1 MINRT
6 QVFLHLKIM
15 KKIISGIS
23 LLAYGVVA
31 FSFSAK
37 AQYVIKD
44 ADKQYELYNYSKAI
58 DLYEQ
63 AYKKKETLHAAERL
77 ANAYSFVNNY
87 VQAESWYAI
96 ASKMPNS
103 KPENT
108 LGYAKALQS
117 NSKYSE
123 AKVQYLNYADQNKK
137 VSQKQLAVWV
147 ASCDSAIKWMKFPKQ
162 VELINQKALNSQ
174 QSDWGAVSYQGTLVF
189 TSDRINSGLTTKES
203 KGFLKFDGT
212 KMPDKKTYGW
222 TGNGYLK
229 LYIKSKTDSLQL
241 FPIKTG
247 TNYHVGAASFTADG
261 KTMYFTMTKI
271 PGDLEKVK
279 NMPSTVNV
287 EIYSSTKDANG
298 NWSEPVS
305 FPYNNVNNYSVGDPF
320 ISTDG
325 NSLYF
330 ASNMPGGKGGTDIY
344 VCLKTDAGEWGKPV
358 NLEEINTEG
367 NERSPAFDANNN
379 LFFASDGR
387 VGMGGLDIFRALRN
401 GAGIGLVENLGYPFN
416 SPHDDFGFSLND
428 KDGIAYLSSNRN
440 GGVGSDDIYAVDRN
454 MVLAFKLEGRV
465 YDKKSNQPISGA
477 IVTLAKVNGSVLKVE
492 TDENGGYKFNL
503 SKNSEYN
510 VSAEKTAYRSDVENL
525 ATIGLITSQVLQQ
538 NLYLEAI
545 EINKGIRLEN
555 IYYDFDK
562 WNIRADAAVE
572 LDKLVKIMKD
582 NPTIWIELGSHTD
595 SRGKDSYNLKLSQ
608 KRAESAVDY
617 IISKG
622 IDKNRITAKGY
633 GETQLLNACANGVEC
648 SETEHQLNR
657 RTEFKIVK

>member
-1 MINRT
+1 MNKFI
-6 QVFLHLKIM
+6 L
-15 KKIISGIS
+15 GIS
-23 LLAYGVVA
+23 LSVYGVLA
-31 FSFSAK
+31 ISFSAD

-44 ADKQYELYNYSKAI
+44 ADKQYTLYNYSKAI

-63 AYKKKETLHAAERL
+63 AYEKKESLHAAERL

-96 ASKMPNS
+96 ASKMPDS
-103 KPENT
+103 KADNV
-108 LGYAKALQS
+108 LGYAKALQN
-117 NSKYSE
+117 NSKYTE
-123 AKVQYLNYADQNKK
+123 AKVQYLNYADRNKE
-137 VSQKQLAVWV
+137 VSQKQLAIWV
-147 ASCDSAIKWMKFPKQ
+147 ASCDSAIKWMKTPKQ
-162 VELINQKALNSQ
+162 VELVNQKILNSA
-174 QSDWGAVSYQGTLVF
+174 QSDWGAVSYQGAIVF
-189 TSDRINSGLTTKES
+189 TSDRNNSGLTSKES
-203 KGFLKFDGT
+203 TPFLKFDGA
-212 KMPDKKTYGW
+212 KEPDKKTYGW

-229 LYIKSKTDSLQL
+229 LYIKSQTDSLQL

-279 NMPSTVNV
+279 NKPSTVNV
-287 EIYSSTKDANG
+287 EIYSSTKETNG
-298 NWSEPVS
+298 SWSEPVS
-305 FPYNNVNNYSVGDPF
+305 FKYNNVNSYSVGDPF

-325 NSLYF
+325 QSLYF

-344 VCLKTDAGEWGKPV
+344 VCLKTDAGDWGKPV

-367 NERSPAFDANNN
+367 NERSPAFDAKNN

-401 GAGIGLVENLGYPFN
+401 GSGIGQIENLGYPFN
-416 SPHDDFGFSLND
+416 SPHDDFGFSLNEI
-428 KDGIAYLSSNRN
+428 DGIAYLSSNRN
-440 GGVGSDDIYAVDRN
+440 GGVGSDDIYAIDRN
-454 MVLAFKLEGRV
+454 MILAFKLEGRV
-465 YDKKSNQPISGA
+465 YDKKTNQPINGA
-477 IVTLAKVNGSVLKVE
+477 IVTLAKVNGGELKVE
-492 TDENGGYKFNL
+492 TDENGAYQFNL
-503 SKNSEYN
+503 AKDAEYN
-510 VSAEKTAYRSDVENL
+510 VSAEKTAYRSDIENL
-525 ATIGLITSQVLQQ
+525 ATIGLTSSQILQQ

-545 EINKGIRLEN
+545 ELNKGIRLEN

-562 WNIRADAAVE
+562 WNIREDAAVE

-595 SRGKDSYNLKLSQ
+595 SRGKDSYNLTLSQ
-608 KRAESAVDY
+608 KRAESAVNY

-633 GETQLLNACANGVEC
+633 GETQLLNRCSNGVEC
-648 SETEHQLNR
+648 TESEHQLNR